1 MCIKKVK
8 LKLILENNCRLER
21 LLQKNIRY
29 IISSIDIKIVNFCI
43 TSRVG
48 KQEIFFTFQ
57 YVHVMNK
64 KYEYK

>member
-8 LKLILENNCRLER
+8 LKLILRNNRLER

-57 YVHVMNK
+57 HAHVMTK